1 MKRGKKYAAV
11 AKLVDREKFLQPLA
25 ALQLLPQTKRAKF
38 DESVDLALKLGVDTV
53 KNPSIRGTVVLPAG
67 SGKTKKVAVITNP
80 QRVKEAE
87 DAGASIAGSADLI
100 EKIKGGFFD
109 FDIVIATPD
118 MMAEVGKLGKVLGTK
133 GLMPN
138 PKAGTVTP
146 EIAKSVAEFRGG
158 KVEFK
163 MDKGGAVNLGI
174 GKVSFTAEALH
185 QNMKAVIAAISHA
198 KPSGHKGGAFIR
210 SVTVSTTM
218 GPGIKID
225 PRSAVE
231 EATA

>member
-1 MKRGKKYAAV
+1 MKNKKYLAV
-11 AKLVDREKFLQPLA
+11 AKLVDRDKLLAPLA

-67 SGKTKKVAVITNP
+67 SGRTKKVAVITSP
-80 QRVKEAE
+80 SRVKEAE
-87 DAGASIAGSADLI
+87 EAGASIAGSVDLI

-163 MDKGGAVNLGI
+163 MDKGGAVHLGI

-185 QNMKAVIAAISHA
+185 LNMKAVIAAICHA